1 MEDKEISQELP
12 IMQEMKMLIEE
23 YEQLLQEAL
32 EALEKTEQ
40 E

>member
-1 MEDKEISQELP
+1 MEEKEISQELP
-12 IMQEMKMLIEE
+12 IMQEMKTLIEE

-32 EALEKTEQ
+32 EVLEKTEQ

>member
-12 IMQEMKMLIEE
+12 IMQEMKTLIEE
-23 YEQLLQEAL
+23 YQQLLQEAL
-32 EALEKTEQ
+32 EVLEKTEQ

>member
-1 MEDKEISQELP
+1 MEGKEISQELP
-12 IMQEMKMLIEE
+12 IMQEMKMLIEGS
-23 YEQLLQEAL
+23 EQLLEEAL

>member
-1 MEDKEISQELP
+1 MEEKEILQELP
-12 IMQEMKMLIEE
+12 IIQEMKMLIEE